1 MGNWKYQKLSDCAS
15 YVSERT
21 SDITFENYI
30 TTENMI
36 ENRGGVKIASSLPD
50 AKSTSAYKPNDILL
64 SNIRPYFCKIWLADK
79 KGSCSNDVLVVRAKN
94 NIDSKFLYYVLSDQN
109 FFNYDTMTSKG
120 TKMPRG
126 TQSAIMKYGVPDLSL
141 PTQRRIASIL
151 STYDALIQNYKRQ
164 IAALQ
169 SAASELYK
177 EWFVRFRFPGYK
189 SAKFDNGL
197 PVGWK
202 VEKLGELGIISAGG
216 DKPSVFSEVKTDIC
230 KIPIFSNGIENDG
243 LYGYTDK
250 PAINKE
256 SVTVSARGTVGF
268 VCFRGEPYLPIVRLL
283 SITPKDTH
291 LTAKYLFYYLKDAHL
306 DGNGTSQQQITI
318 PMIAKKKI
326 VVPNENV
333 LNAFEKIITPI
344 FEQIKNANLQ
354 ITNLTTQRD
363 LLLPRLMSGKLSVE

>member
-1 MGNWKYQKLSDCAS
+1 MQFIRNLAANSMTGAS
-15 YVSERT
+15 GRQ
-21 SDITFENYI
+21 
-30 TTENMI
+30 
-36 ENRGGVKIASSLPD
+36 R
-50 AKSTSAYKPNDILL
+50 
-64 SNIRPYFCKIWLADK
+64 ADLGFIK
-79 KGSCSNDVLVVRAKN
+79 RIKW
-94 NIDSKFLYYVLSDQN
+94 N
-109 FFNYDTMTSKG
+109 F
-120 TKMPRG
+120 P
-126 TQSAIMKYGVPDLSL
+126 PL

-189 SAKFDNGL
+189 NAKFDNGL
-197 PVGWK
+197 PEGWK

-344 FEQIKNANLQ
+344 FDQIKKANLQ